1 MSIMI
6 RSKALFT
13 EEIDDLEV
21 AVEELCEQ
29 AKGFDLNK
37 NTIGIIFLDEDTE
50 YGELYPMLKEKWDV
64 PFVACTALALLTDNA
79 GLKKSGISL
88 MLLTSDDCKFAVGMA
103 ENISIADYAGKIKD
117 VCTQCIEQL
126 EPEEIKLVLTLGGK
140 APGMV
145 GDDVIDV
152 VDSFGKNVPIF
163 GMFASDAFNFSKYGV
178 FCNEK
183 TGKNAQ
189 VFVFVSGDVNP
200 RFIHVKSVS
209 GKANFSYEVTKSN
222 ENQVIKLGNNTFV
235 EALEKA
241 NMTSQKNNVIS
252 DYIMTPFITT
262 LKKPGGRLVEAMRNL
277 TTLDFESG
285 SGWFLGGIPEGS
297 SLEVGYIN
305 SEQVQK
311 TIDEAIDTI
320 SGWIEEDGQAEHTA
334 LCISCAS
341 RYMALG
347 KNVMIEAETVKKLS
361 GKASLM
367 GMYSYGEFCP
377 VGEGEERDNVF
388 HNSTFTVLYL

>member
-1 MSIMI
+1 MI
-6 RSKALFT
+6 RSKVFFT

-29 AKGFDLNK
+29 AKGFELNK
-37 NTIGIIFLDEDTE
+37 NSLGIIFLDEDTE

-64 PFVACTALALLTDNA
+64 PFVACTALALLTENG

-103 ENISIADYAGKIKD
+103 ENISNADYAGKIKD
-117 VCTQCIEQL
+117 VCAQCIKQL

-152 VDSFGKNVPIF
+152 IDSFGKNIPIF

-178 FCNEK
+178 FCNDK
-183 TGKNAQ
+183 VGKNSQ
-189 VFVFVSGDVNP
+189 VFVFVSGDVKP

-222 ENQVIKLGNNTFV
+222 ENQVFTLGNNTFI
-235 EALEKA
+235 EALEKT
-241 NMTSQKNNVIS
+241 NMTSHKNNVIAE
-252 DYIMTPFITT
+252 YIMTPFITT
-262 LKKPGGRLVEAMRNL
+262 LKKPNGRLVEVMRNL
-277 TTLDFESG
+277 TTLDLENG

-297 SLEVGYIN
+297 SLEIGYID
-305 SEQVQK
+305 SERVQD

-320 SGWIEEDGQAEHTA
+320 GGWIEEDGHKDHTI

-347 KNVMIEAETVKKLS
+347 KNVMIEAETVKQKLS

-377 VGEGEERDNVF
+377 IGEGEEKDNVF